1 MDNLYTRDFNDEEES
16 GLSLNKTL
24 KISFLSLLITI
35 TFVAYGIKLYS
46 LQVVEGK
53 NYRERSQKIS
63 SQVKTI
69 PANRGEIFDRN
80 ASLPLV
86 INTDSFAVDLI
97 PAEIPEGYYDTVS
110 AKLASYLGIT
120 KKDVDK
126 KVPSY
131 LRSSYN
137 SIEIRANV
145 PFSTISSI
153 AENLNDLPGV
163 SWRSKPIR
171 NYVET
176 GSISHIIGYVGDITK
191 KLKIPDTN
199 VANTVVKAI
208 IFHLFFTA
216 SIISDILITC
226 SSIFYTP
233 FFLKIIFII

>member
-86 INTDSFAVDLI
+86 INTDSFVLDLI
-97 PAEIPEGYYDTVS
+97 PAEI
-110 AKLASYLGIT
+110 
-120 KKDVDK
+120 
-126 KVPSY
+126 
-131 LRSSYN
+131 
-137 SIEIRANV
+137 
-145 PFSTISSI
+145 
-153 AENLNDLPGV
+153 
-163 SWRSKPIR
+163 
-171 NYVET
+171 
-176 GSISHIIGYVGDITK
+176 H
-191 KLKIPDTN
+191 
-199 VANTVVKAI
+199 
-208 IFHLFFTA
+208 
-216 SIISDILITC
+216 
-226 SSIFYTP
+226 
-233 FFLKIIFII
+233 